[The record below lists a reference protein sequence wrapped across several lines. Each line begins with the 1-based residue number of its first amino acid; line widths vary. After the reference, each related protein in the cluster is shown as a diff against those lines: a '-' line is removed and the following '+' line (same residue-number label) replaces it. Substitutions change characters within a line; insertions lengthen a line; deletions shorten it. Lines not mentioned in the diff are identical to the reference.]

1 MKRINSQTSL
11 FLLGAAALLAQAG
24 CNSVQVDAAA
34 QGPPPARVVSIADAA
49 LFSVEHPEQFP
60 VATAVARPTTSE
72 LVVTGAVMPDVSRNV
87 PVVSLASGRVMAVHT
102 RLGDTVQ
109 KGELLMTIR
118 SDDVSGGYSTYK
130 MAVADEVLSRTQYE
144 RSKDLY
150 EHGAIALN
158 DLQVAQDIEDKA
170 KVAVDTAAEHLR
182 LLGND
187 PDKVNFTVDIFAP
200 APGVITDQ
208 EVTVGSL
215 VQAYN
220 SPYPFT
226 ISDLAAI
233 WVVCDVYENDLAH
246 VRLGDT
252 ADIALNAFPGRVF
265 KGRVSNIGSILDP
278 NLRTAKVR
286 IEVQNPGNIRL
297 GMFVSAT
304 FHGQTTEM
312 HTIVPASAV
321 LHMHDRDFVYV
332 PAPGN
337 KFRRVEV
344 VGGDLLTD
352 NVNMQEIKSGLGPGQ
367 QVVSNALVL
376 DHVLA
381 Q

>member
-1 MKRINSQTSL
+1 MECIGIFVAALMRSLYRVSYSLSSAEECPMKRINSQTSL

-187 PDKVNFTVDIFAP
+187 PDKVNFTVDGLAGTGIQFSIP
-200 APGVITDQ
+200 VHYL
-208 EVTVGSL
+208 GS
-215 VQAYN
+215 
-220 SPYPFT
+220 
-226 ISDLAAI
+226 
-233 WVVCDVYENDLAH
+233 
-246 VRLGDT
+246 R
-252 ADIALNAFPGRVF
+252 
-265 KGRVSNIGSILDP
+265 
-278 NLRTAKVR
+278 
-286 IEVQNPGNIRL
+286 
-297 GMFVSAT
+297 
-304 FHGQTTEM
+304 
-312 HTIVPASAV
+312 
-321 LHMHDRDFVYV
+321 
-332 PAPGN
+332 
-337 KFRRVEV
+337 
-344 VGGDLLTD
+344 GDLGRLRC
-352 NVNMQEIKSGLGPGQ
+352 L
-367 QVVSNALVL
+367 
-376 DHVLA
+376 
-381 Q
+381 